1 MADSN
6 SRLPALWQE
15 AADDL
20 GFEVVSPFELV
31 LKSGVCIRVP
41 LLVRHFG
48 ATEGM
53 LILSD
58 YSLVASWIDEIQQA
72 GYGFSVWS
80 EPDPGAR
87 YDRAG
92 FIEIFLDWGWAGS
105 ESQKPEWLGRS
116 RTDSP
121 EGIGGKAPPVSDNLW

>member
-1 MADSN
+1 MCTSD
-6 SRLPALWQE
+6 SRLPALWKE

-31 LKSGVCIRVP
+31 LGSGVRIRVP

-48 ATEGM
+48 ATKGM

-58 YSLVASWIDEIQQA
+58 YAAVANWIDEVQQA

-80 EPDPGAR
+80 EPDPEAS

-92 FIEIFLDWGWAGS
+92 FIEVFLDWGWAGPES
-105 ESQKPEWLGRS
+105 EKPAWLRGS
-116 RTDSP
+116 
-121 EGIGGKAPPVSDNLW
+121 

>member
-1 MADSN
+1 MSVCNSN
-6 SRLPALWQE
+6 SRLPALWKE

-20 GFEVVSPFELV
+20 GFEVVSPFELI
-31 LKSGVCIRVP
+31 LKSGACVRFP

-48 ATEGM
+48 AIEGM

-58 YSLVASWIDEIQQA
+58 YSLVSGWIDEIQEA

-80 EPDPGAR
+80 EPDLGAL

-92 FIEIFLDWGWAGS
+92 FIEVFLEWGWAGPES
-105 ESQKPEWLGRS
+105 ETPAWLRRS
-116 RTDSP
+116 
-121 EGIGGKAPPVSDNLW
+121 